1 MLTIKKQ
8 QRILQIITFVFLL
21 GYSIEFLPS
30 VLTYTYFIEPSTEI
44 NGEIKY
50 SFVELESPKSLF
62 KTTPHFRYFPVS
74 HAYYVHLEQ
83 ELKRKEK
90 AERYKNDPR
99 VKRVRAL
106 YHQYGSPLE
115 SKAQFMVETSDYLG
129 IDYRLV
135 PAISIVE
142 SGGGVKTYRPFNAW
156 GWGGQS
162 NAFVFHSWEEAII
175 TVTKGLKKYYWDN
188 EARTPYQIGPYYNP
202 ESWQS
207 WAAKVSYV
215 MSQL

>member
-1 MLTIKKQ
+1 MLTIKQ
-8 QRILQIITFVFLL
+8 QKNLLQIITFIFLL

-30 VLTYTYFIEPSTEI
+30 VLAYTYYIEPSSGI
-44 NGEIKY
+44 DGEVKY
-50 SFVELESPKSLF
+50 TLIELKTPQALF
-62 KTTPHFRYFPVS
+62 KATPHFGYFPVS
-74 HAYYVHLEQ
+74 HEYYVHLEQ
-83 ELKRKEK
+83 ELKKKEK
-90 AERYKNDPR
+90 AEKYRNDPR

-115 SKAQFMVETSDYLG
+115 SKAEFMVETSDYFG

-142 SGGGVKTYRPFNAW
+142 SGGGVKTYRPYNAW
-156 GWGGQS
+156 GWGGQG

-175 TVTKGLKKYYWDN
+175 TVTKGLKEYYWDN
-188 EARTPYQIGPYYNP
+188 GARTPYQIGPYYNP

-207 WAAKVSYV
+207 WAAKVSYI